1 VISLVR
7 VDNRL
12 LHGQVLEAWVP
23 HLKVQEIVVADDAAS
38 HSSLAMA
45 ATLLVLPPDLPALI
59 RPIEEVD
66 FAALAAEKRRIL
78 VLVREIADLEK
89 AVAAGLTPAL
99 SPHLNL
105 GNVHYS
111 QGRIQVTPTIFLSK
125 PEFAGLQRLARAGFT
140 VEAQVI
146 PSDTPVGLAEIE
158 HRYSAAR

>member
-1 VISLVR
+1 VISLFR

-23 HLKVQEIVVADDAAS
+23 HIKAQEIVVADDAAS

-45 ATLLVLPPDLPALI
+45 ATLLVLPPNLPALI

-66 FAALAAEKRRIL
+66 FAALAADKRRVL
-78 VLVREIADLEK
+78 VLVREISGLEK
-89 AVAAGLTPAL
+89 AVAVGLTPAL

-105 GNVHYS
+105 GNVHYAPE
-111 QGRIQVTPTIFLSK
+111 RVQVTPTIFLS
-125 PEFAGLQRLARAGFT
+125 EQEMEGVRRLARTGFK

-146 PSDTPVGLAEIE
+146 PSDTPVGLADLE